1 MCEVR
6 NSWKACRNVF
16 TEKGFT
22 HEECMKRLPKV
33 FHTQI
38 LNISPLTDWWT
49 KSKVSSKAHDAR
61 NTIRMPADESE
72 KCDSIKKP
80 AAQNRRYVSLNRV
93 LTLIQ
98 CIQNNNCQKFT
109 LHSPS
114 QWWNCNALEQR
125 MESSRAF
132 GVKSLSLDNFL
143 CALFSHYWTALW
155 KMSELHMNILS
166 DVNPDSWQI
175 AFLLWTVCYK
185 KTWFND
191 SFTSSSGP
199 WHSSMV

>member
-1 MCEVR
+1 MH
-6 NSWKACRNVF
+6 
-16 TEKGFT
+16 EK
-22 HEECMKRLPKV
+22 
-33 FHTQI
+33 I
-38 LNISPLTDWWT
+38 T
-49 KSKVSSKAHDAR
+49 KSFPHTNLEYFTFNWLVNHIQSILQSTRCKKYYTNACWW
-61 NTIRMPADESE
+61 IKE

-80 AAQNRRYVSLNRV
+80 AAQNRRYMSLNRV

-132 GVKSLSLDNFL
+132 GVKSLSLDTFL

-155 KMSELHMNILS
+155 KMSELHLNILS
-166 DVNPDSWQI
+166 DGNPDSRQI